1 MVQCMLRNTLLSF
14 ADGFRP
20 SAPVGQTLALCRK
33 SIIYLRIC
41 FACTLILVAG
51 KSHAQQ
57 DYFVLLQADNSQP
70 FYVKMG
76 TKSFSST
83 AKGRLILSQLKE
95 GALSFTIGFPRQLF
109 PEQQWTINIDKDQEF
124 QLKDLG
130 EKGWGLFNPQTLEL
144 KAPDKKE
151 GAQETKSEGIRKDDA
166 FSRLM
171 AGVVSDTAVMY
182 NTYAMEEVL
191 KDSPMAVAPVK
202 KDTVARASIDSVV
215 AATQKTTANNE
226 PATVTDST
234 LKSGKPVTATTNKG
248 GKHPGSQTVD
258 PSPPTGNPTVAEAKG
273 TVVKLSQRQTAKGL
287 RLAYADRPKG
297 KKADTIVVIIPMD
310 TTNTTATA
318 NQSVKNPPTTV
329 GGNRD
334 AVTQTSLADGKHA
347 KMQASPAD
355 GKHAKT
361 QVSSMDSIR
370 TETPPLDNSHAV
382 AERSPADSG
391 HNGVQTSQEPL
402 FHTRTDTAAI
412 VHTSSD
418 TIHVYLAPRRK
429 TDTTHLTAK
438 PDSTHNTL
446 TGGKPDLTRHA
457 INKAKSDSTHN
468 VVVNK
473 TRPDSTHIPS
483 GKTKPDIARNAAANK
498 TRLDSAHNALN
509 KGKPDLT
516 HNTSGKGKADSAH
529 NVAVNKGK
537 PDATLNT
544 AGKAKPDS
552 AYNAAVNKAKPDT
565 THTTAVRSKPV
576 IVNSDCRNFAAD
588 YDVDKLRV
596 KMLENSKEEERI
608 ATAKKVFKTKCFTTR
623 QIKALSEVFTTDGE
637 KFRFFEAAYPF
648 VSDDHFKDLTDL
660 LADPVYNG
668 KFKIMTGQR

>member
-1 MVQCMLRNTLLSF
+1 
-14 ADGFRP
+14 
-20 SAPVGQTLALCRK
+20 
-33 SIIYLRIC
+33 
-41 FACTLILVAG
+41 
-51 KSHAQQ
+51 
-57 DYFVLLQADNSQP
+57 
-70 FYVKMG
+70 
-76 TKSFSST
+76 
-83 AKGRLILSQLKE
+83 
-95 GALSFTIGFPRQLF
+95 
-109 PEQQWTINIDKDQEF
+109 
-124 QLKDLG
+124 
-130 EKGWGLFNPQTLEL
+130 
-144 KAPDKKE
+144 
-151 GAQETKSEGIRKDDA
+151 
-166 FSRLM
+166 M

-191 KDSPMAVAPVK
+191 KDSPVAVAPVK
-202 KDTVARASIDSVV
+202 KDTVARALIDSGA
-215 AATQKTTANNE
+215 AATLKTTANNE
-226 PATVTDST
+226 PATVTDSILGPT
-234 LKSGKPVTATTNKG
+234 KPVTATTNKG

-297 KKADTIVVIIPMD
+297 RKADTIVMIIPMD
-310 TTNTTATA
+310 TANATATV
-318 NQSVKNPPTTV
+318 NQSIKNPSTTV

-334 AVTQTSLADGKHA
+334 AVTQTSL
-347 KMQASPAD
+347 AD

-402 FHTRTDTAAI
+402 FRTRTDTAAI

-429 TDTTHLTAK
+429 TDTTHLAAK

-446 TGGKPDLTRHA
+446 TGGKPDLTRHT

-473 TRPDSTHIPS
+473 RPDSTHIPS

-596 KMLENSKEEERI
+596 KMLESSKEEERI
-608 ATAKKVFKTKCFTTR
+608 AIAKKVFKTKCFTTR
-623 QIKALSEVFTTDGE
+623 QIKALSEVFPTDGE